1 MLRTFARLFALLTL
15 LSGVPAASLASP
27 PRFPDIMPI
36 SQVRPGMK
44 GYGLTVFRG
53 TQIVRFN
60 VTVVGV
66 VKRGSLIV
74 PGHDMILVKMSGGP
88 MTSRQANL
96 IRGMSGSPVYING
109 KIIGAFSMGEP
120 ATKEPLGGVTP
131 IEDMLEAW
139 DPKLPQSPVTSA
151 PDNRPRT
158 VRLPEPITVGSRR
171 IETVVFNAPL
181 KSGLRS
187 HGTKLVLHPCT
198 TFVTVSG
205 LSAAARQK
213 LQAALEPY
221 NVEVAHGAPGGQQRP
236 NFKGAPLV
244 PGAAFSMM
252 LVAGDVSVGATGTVS
267 YRRGN
272 RILGF
277 GHPFLGIGP
286 IEAPLCSA
294 YVYDVY
300 PLLSGSYKISSPG
313 PIAGASVQDR
323 NFSVSGVLGKKP
335 RTIPVT
341 VNVRD
346 ITTGRRKLFR
356 MQICAHPNLY
366 AQMVSV
372 SATSAVS
379 EIRNTPGATL
389 ARVRTT
395 VDAEELGRITRD
407 NVVFDLRGID
417 TAVTGDLDE
426 LLSILTG
433 NPFYPLGIR
442 SAQIEVEIES
452 GRRTAQIER
461 IFVKEGRFEPGE
473 TAEIGIV
480 IKPYRQPAV
489 TRFVKITIPENAA
502 TGRYM
507 LQVRGGA
514 LPPPVSFG
522 GMVIRQA
529 PPQQGEVAPPANV
542 RQMVNRFLERE
553 KSNEIAVRLLLP
565 SLTVN
570 IEGERMT
577 NLPPSLDTILRS
589 SRSSG
594 VRLEREDVKIIEKT
608 DWVIS
613 GTQMLTLNVQRKD
626 VLEAPS
632 GGPGGGGTSGGISA
646 PPSGSGSSFDN
657 DFAAGLH
664 NDPVSA
670 ERAFI
675 ALSQGQKPAESSP
688 AQPTQ
693 KPADPN
699 SGQTSKPA
707 EPTPAQSAPAEPAQG
722 TETPVVRSP
731 QVWKQTSRTDFEK
744 GTARGVS
751 VNSRGDLS
759 LTRLLERWQTSSESF
774 LWSLIPDGSGGLIA
788 GTGNR
793 AHILHF
799 DAQGKRSVLARLP
812 EIAVFSL
819 LRTPEG
825 TLYAATAPN
834 GRTYRVE
841 RDGSFSIA
849 HQAPERYA
857 LALARDSKG
866 NLYVGTAG
874 GKGCV
879 YRITPDGKSSLFFR
893 TADQH
898 VLSLAMDREDHL
910 IVGTGNSGIVYRV
923 APDGRGKVL
932 YDAVEQSITALGVN
946 SRGELYAAT
955 APRGVVYRINA
966 DGSARSVYERSAGAV
981 TSLSIGQD
989 DTVYLTTGSMV
1000 IALTGE
1006 DNVLVLDNRRDVD
1019 FLSLTVSSEGAVY
1032 TGTANVAE
1040 VYRAARAEARQ
1051 QGVYESVVHDARQPA
1066 SWGAVRWTASV
1077 PPGTSLNIQT
1087 RTGNVA
1093 EPDSSW
1099 SDWTSLVRGSEGSA
1113 QVNSPSA
1120 RFIQYRILLSS
1131 DTPSVS
1137 PLVRDIAITYLPR
1150 NQAPKVSLQ
1159 APAAGDRW
1167 ARQQTIRWEASDPD
1181 RDTLSFELF
1190 YSSDDGKTWRPL
1202 PASAHSAKPETH
1214 AATGAAAPEKTAPA
1228 SAPTVVRPRPPSV
1241 SDVAAELD
1249 RHPDLPPPLREA
1261 ILERAKEAVDEYE
1274 ASLKSVTPQASAPP
1288 AQNSTRETSRALDTK
1303 ILPDGCYRLK
1313 VIASDRA
1320 SNATGALTAEA
1331 VSEPFVI
1338 CNALPTL
1345 YLLSSSLRVNADRT
1359 VYLEGS
1365 ATQRLIPI
1373 TAVQY
1378 RISGGEWL
1386 AAAPADGIF
1395 DSMTEN
1401 FIIVTGSLPPGTH
1414 TLEVKAFNATNATV
1428 TARLTVEV
1436 K

>member
-1 MLRTFARLFALLTL
+1 
-15 LSGVPAASLASP
+15 
-27 PRFPDIMPI
+27 MPI

-53 TQIVRFN
+53 TNIVRFN

-66 VKRGSLIV
+66 VKKGSLIV

-88 MTSRQANL
+88 MTTRQANL

-109 KIIGAFSMGEP
+109 KIIGAFSQGEP
-120 ATKEPLGGVTP
+120 TTKEPLGGVTP

-139 DPKLPQSPVTSA
+139 DPKLPQSPVTSL
-151 PDNRPRT
+151 PDNRQRT
-158 VRLPEPITVGSRR
+158 VRLAQPIIVGSRR

-181 KSGLRS
+181 KNGLRS
-187 HGTKLVLHPCT
+187 HGAKLVLHPCT
-198 TFVTVSG
+198 TFMTVNG
-205 LSAAARQK
+205 LSTTARQK
-213 LQAALEPY
+213 LQSALEPY
-221 NVEVAHGAPGGQQRP
+221 NVEVVQGVPGGQKNP
-236 NFKGAPLV
+236 DFKGAPLV

-267 YRRGN
+267 YRRGD

-313 PIAGASVQDR
+313 PIVGASVQDR
-323 NFSVSGVLGKKP
+323 NFSISGVLGKQP

-379 EIRNTPGATL
+379 EIRNIPGATL

-395 VDAEELGRITRD
+395 IDADELGKITRD

-417 TAVTGDLDE
+417 TVVTGDLDE
-426 LLSILTG
+426 LLGILTG
-433 NPFYPLGIR
+433 NPFYPLGIK
-442 SAQIEVEIES
+442 SAEIQVEIES

-480 IKPYRQPAV
+480 IKPYRQPVV
-489 TRFVKITIPENAA
+489 TRFMKITIPENAA

-522 GMVIRQA
+522 GMVIRQS
-529 PPQQGEVAPPANV
+529 PPQSGEVAPPVNV

-553 KSNEIAVRLLLP
+553 KSNEIAARLLLP

-570 IEGERMT
+570 VEGERMT
-577 NLPPSLDTILRS
+577 NLPPSLDAILRS

-594 VRLEREDVKIIEKT
+594 VRLERDDVKIIEKT

-613 GTQMLTLNVQRKD
+613 GTQTLTLNVQRKD
-626 VLEAPS
+626 ILEAPS
-632 GGPGGGGTSGGISA
+632 DGAGGGGSSGGGSA
-646 PPSGSGSSFDN
+646 PPSGSGSSFDS
-657 DFAAGLH
+657 DFSTGFQNAAE
-664 NDPVSA
+664 NATRDFTVRYQA
-670 ERAFI
+670 
-675 ALSQGQKPAESSP
+675 QKPAEQTP
-688 AQPTQ
+688 GQPVNPVEQTPGQ
-693 KPADPN
+693 PVKPVE
-699 SGQTSKPA
+699 Q
-707 EPTPAQSAPAEPAQG
+707 TPAQSVQAEPAQG

-731 QVWKQTSRTDFEK
+731 QVWKQTSRADFEK
-744 GTARGVS
+744 GTSRGVS

-759 LTRLLERWQTSSESF
+759 LTRLLERWQTSPESF
-774 LWSLIPDGSGGLIA
+774 LWTLIPDGSGGLIA

-793 AHILHF
+793 AHILRF
-799 DAQGKRSVLARLP
+799 DAQGKMSVLARIP
-812 EIAVFSL
+812 EIAIFSL
-819 LRTPEG
+819 LRTSEG

-841 RDGSFSIA
+841 GDGKFSVV
-849 HQAPERYA
+849 HQAPEKYA

-866 NLYVGTAG
+866 NVYVGTAG

-898 VLSLAMDREDHL
+898 VLALAMDREDNL
-910 IVGTGNSGIVYRV
+910 VVGTGNSGIVYRV

-932 YDAVEQSITALGVN
+932 YDAVEQSVTALGVN

-955 APRGVVYRINA
+955 APRGVVYKINA
-966 DGSARSVYERSAGAV
+966 DGSARSVYERASGGV
-981 TSLSIGQD
+981 TSLSIGLD

-1019 FLSLTVSSEGAVY
+1019 FLSLAVSSEGTVF

-1040 VYRAARAEARQ
+1040 VYRSTRAESGQ
-1051 QGVYESVVHDARQPA
+1051 NGIYESVVHDARQPA
-1066 SWGAVRWTASV
+1066 AWGAVRWTASV
-1077 PPGTSLNIQT
+1077 PSGTRLNIQT

-1099 SDWTSLVRGSEGSA
+1099 SAWAPLVRGTEGSA

-1120 RFIQYRILLSS
+1120 RFIQYRITLSS
-1131 DTPSVS
+1131 DTPAVS

-1150 NQAPKVSLQ
+1150 NQAPKVTLQ
-1159 APAAGDRW
+1159 APAAGDLW

-1181 RDTLSFELF
+1181 RDTLSYELF
-1190 YSSDDGKTWRPL
+1190 YSSDDGNTWRPL
-1202 PASAHSAKPETH
+1202 PASAPATKP
-1214 AATGAAAPEKTAPA
+1214 AAPSTPAPSAPEKAAPP
-1228 SAPTVVRPRPPSV
+1228 APTVARPRPPSV
-1241 SDVAAELD
+1241 ADVAGELD
-1249 RHPDLPPPLREA
+1249 KHPDLPPPLREA
-1261 ILERAKEAVDEYE
+1261 ILERAKEAVEEYE
-1274 ASLKSVTPQASAPP
+1274 ASLKTGGAETSAPP
-1288 AQNSTRETSRALDTK
+1288 MQNSTRETSRALDTK
-1303 ILPDGCYRLK
+1303 TLPDGHYRVK

-1331 VSEPFVI
+1331 VSEPFVV

-1345 YLLSSSLRVNADRT
+1345 YLLASSLRVNADRT
-1359 VYLEGS
+1359 IYLEGS
-1365 ATQRLIPI
+1365 ATQKLIPI

-1378 RISGGEWL
+1378 RIAGGEWH
-1386 AAAPADGIF
+1386 AAAPVDGIF
-1395 DSMTEN
+1395 DSMIEN
-1401 FIIVTGSLPPGTH
+1401 FTLSTSALAPGTY

-1428 TARLTVEV
+1428 TGRLTVEV

>member
-1 MLRTFARLFALLTL
+1 MLRSLAC
-15 LSGVPAASLASP
+15 LSGLLLLLLGVGPASLASP
-27 PRFPDIMPI
+27 PRYPDIMPI
-36 SQVRPGMK
+36 HQVRPGMK

-53 TQIVRFN
+53 TEIVRFN

-66 VKRGSLIV
+66 VKKGSLIV
-74 PGHDMILVKMSGGP
+74 PGHDMILVRMSGGP
-88 MTSRQANL
+88 MTRRQANL
-96 IRGMSGSPVYING
+96 IRGMSGSPVYIQG

-139 DPKLPQSPVTSA
+139 DPRLPQSPVTSL
-151 PDNRPRT
+151 PDNRPTT
-158 VRLPEPITVGSRR
+158 VKLARPITVGSRR

-221 NVEVAHGAPGGQQRP
+221 NVEVVHAAPGGQQRP
-236 NFKGAPLV
+236 GFKGAPLV

-252 LVAGDVSVGATGTVS
+252 LVTGDVSVGATGTVS

-323 NFSVSGVLGKKP
+323 NFSVSGVLGKQP

-341 VNVRD
+341 VNVHD

-356 MQICAHPNLY
+356 IQICAHPNLY

-395 VDAEELGRITRD
+395 VDAEELGKITRD

-417 TAVTGDLDE
+417 TAVTADLDE
-426 LLSILTG
+426 LLGILTG
-433 NPFYPLGIR
+433 NPFYPLGIK
-442 SAQIEVEIES
+442 SAQIQVEIES

-480 IKPYRQPAV
+480 IKPYRQPSF

-522 GMVIRQA
+522 GMVIRQT
-529 PPQQGEVAPPANV
+529 PPQQAEVAPPANV

-577 NLPPSLDTILRS
+577 NLPPSLDAILRS

-594 VRLEREDVKIIEKT
+594 VRLEREDVRIIEKT

-626 VLEAPS
+626 VLETPS
-632 GGPGGGGTSGGISA
+632 GGLGGGSA
-646 PPSGSGSSFDN
+646 PGSASPPPAGGGSSFDY
-657 DFAAGLH
+657 DFAAGLQEELASV
-664 NDPVSA
+664 D
-670 ERAFI
+670 RAFS
-675 ALSQGQKPAESSP
+675 ARSPLRKPAEQTPGQP
-688 AQPTQ
+688 A
-693 KPADPN
+693 
-699 SGQTSKPA
+699 SKPA
-707 EPTPAQSAPAEPAQG
+707 EQTPGQPANRPAEQTPAQSAPAEPAQG

-731 QVWKQTSRTDFEK
+731 QVWKQTSRADFEK

-819 LRTPEG
+819 LRTPKG

-834 GRTYRVE
+834 GRTYRVDK
-841 RDGSFSIA
+841 DGSFSVA
-849 HQAPERYA
+849 HQAPEKYA
-857 LALARDSKG
+857 LALAQDSKG
-866 NLYVGTAG
+866 NVYVGTAG

-966 DGSARSVYERSAGAV
+966 DGSARSIYERSSAAV
-981 TSLSIGQD
+981 TSLGIGPD
-989 DTVYLTTGSMV
+989 DTVYLTSGSVV

-1019 FLSLTVSSEGAVY
+1019 FLSLAVSSEGTVY

-1040 VYRAARAEARQ
+1040 VYRAARAEAGQ

-1066 SWGAVRWTASV
+1066 AWGAVRWTASV
-1077 PPGTSLNIQT
+1077 PSGTSLQIQT

-1099 SDWTSLVRGSEGSA
+1099 SDWTALVRGAEGSA

-1120 RFIQYRILLSS
+1120 RFIQYRILLNS
-1131 DTPSVS
+1131 DTPTVS

-1190 YSSDDGKTWRPL
+1190 YSADDGRTWRPL
-1202 PASAHSAKPETH
+1202 PAAAPTAKPE
-1214 AATGAAAPEKTAPA
+1214 APGAAAAERAAPA
-1228 SAPTVVRPRPPSV
+1228 ARPTVVRPRPPAV
-1241 SDVAAELD
+1241 ADVAAELD

-1261 ILERAKEAVDEYE
+1261 ILERAKEAMEEYE
-1274 ASLKSVTPQASAPP
+1274 ASLKTGAAQASAPSVP
-1288 AQNSTRETSRALDTK
+1288 NSTRETSRALDTK
-1303 ILPDGCYRLK
+1303 TLPDGYYRLK
-1313 VIASDRA
+1313 VVASDRA

-1345 YLLSSSLRVNADRT
+1345 FLLSSSVRVNADRT

-1386 AAAPADGIF
+1386 AAAPVDGIF

-1401 FIIVTGSLPPGTH
+1401 FAISTGPLAPGTY

-1428 TARLTVEV
+1428 TSRLTVEV